1 MPKNPH
7 VESTDNGRPDD
18 ACRPRRHPVY
28 AVTRRLS
35 AGTIAAIFI
44 QSGISVFREPG
55 ERHRAA
61 AKLGL
66 PQPELLVRLNA
77 AGMAVAG
84 VALAIG
90 IKPRLSAL
98 TLAGLLVPTTLGG
111 HRFWEEESEQGRRAQ
126 RTQFLKNLAM
136 FGGLLLFATTPRRA
150 RRCVNGSD

>member
-1 MPKNPH
+1 M
-7 VESTDNGRPDD
+7 ESPDHAAPGD
-18 ACRPRRHPVY
+18 RCIPRRHPVY

-35 AGTIAAIFI
+35 AGTMAAIFI
-44 QSGISVFREPG
+44 QSGMSVLREPG

-66 PQPELLVRLNA
+66 PQPELMVRLNA

-84 VALAIG
+84 STLALG

-98 TLAGLLVPTTLGG
+98 ALAGLLVPTTLAG

-136 FGGLLLFATTPRRA
+136 FGGVLLFAATPRRDH
-150 RRCVNGSD
+150 RS